1 MITALAMSNWAA
13 TRMIGSDNPLRDT
26 ILCALIS
33 GYAVRNGA
41 ASGDANIHNMSL
53 QLMSSFTT
61 LLSVFGLVG
70 AFSAKV
76 PFLSNH
82 AFFVGMLGIAA
93 YHVMVTREG
102 NGTVKMG
109 VNAGVLF
116 GMLVNALEGGVALS
130 MSGENIMSNIGLL
143 GLGFVAYEGISRFV
157 ESIMG

>member
-1 MITALAMSNWAA
+1 MSNWAA

-130 MSGENIMSNIGLL
+130 MSGENIMSNIGLI